1 MRRLGLLVAVA
12 LMMGATTSF
21 AQSGKEANQTS
32 FERLSKYLR
41 LTEAQ
46 APEVAEINAYFEN
59 QYDDDEDF
67 APLLSEDDVAEI
79 YSESDASDTDD
90 QATENTI
97 SDSSEAD
104 EVNIDGTESEA
115 EDTYGTVS
123 EENDTDST
131 ESDLDD
137 IEVNLE

>member
-59 QYDDDEDF
+59 QLGQ
-67 APLLSEDDVAEI
+67 PLSAEALSQSERPEEMRNALLCNFKLMKRALTKEQYRKYVALI
-79 YSESDASDTDD
+79 NVSRANQPMAITSPDL
-90 QATENTI
+90 
-97 SDSSEAD
+97 EAYL
-104 EVNIDGTESEA
+104 A
-115 EDTYGTVS
+115 EK
-123 EENDTDST
+123 
-131 ESDLDD
+131 
-137 IEVNLE
+137 

>member
-21 AQSGKEANQTS
+21 AQGNKEAAS

-59 QYDDDEDF
+59 QLGQ
-67 APLLSEDDVAEI
+67 PLSAEALSQ
-79 YSESDASDTDD
+79 SERPEEMRNALLCNLKLMKRALTKE
-90 QATENTI
+90 Q
-97 SDSSEAD
+97 
-104 EVNIDGTESEA
+104 
-115 EDTYGTVS
+115 YGTYVALINVTRANQPKAIS
-123 EENDTDST
+123 SP
-131 ESDLDD
+131 DL
-137 IEVNLE
+137 EAYLAEK

>member
-59 QYDDDEDF
+59 QLGQ
-67 APLLSEDDVAEI
+67 PLSAEALSQSERPEEMRNALLYNLKLMKRALTKEQYRKYVALI
-79 YSESDASDTDD
+79 NVSRANQPMAITSPDL
-90 QATENTI
+90 
-97 SDSSEAD
+97 EAYL
-104 EVNIDGTESEA
+104 A
-115 EDTYGTVS
+115 EK
-123 EENDTDST
+123 
-131 ESDLDD
+131 
-137 IEVNLE
+137 

>member
-46 APEVAEINAYFEN
+46 VSEVAEINAYLEN
-59 QYDDDEDF
+59 QLGQ
-67 APLLSEDDVAEI
+67 PLSAEALSQ
-79 YSESDASDTDD
+79 SDR
-90 QATENTI
+90 
-97 SDSSEAD
+97 AD
-104 EVNIDGTESEA
+104 EMQNALLCNLKLMKRALTKEQYRKYVALINVSRANQPMAITSPDLEA
-115 EDTYGTVS
+115 YLAEK
-123 EENDTDST
+123 
-131 ESDLDD
+131 
-137 IEVNLE
+137 

>member
-59 QYDDDEDF
+59 QLGQ
-67 APLLSEDDVAEI
+67 PLSAEALSQSERPEEMRNALFCNLKLMKRALTKEQYRKYVALI
-79 YSESDASDTDD
+79 NVSRANQPMAITSPDL
-90 QATENTI
+90 
-97 SDSSEAD
+97 EAYL
-104 EVNIDGTESEA
+104 A
-115 EDTYGTVS
+115 EK
-123 EENDTDST
+123 
-131 ESDLDD
+131 
-137 IEVNLE
+137 

>member
-46 APEVAEINAYFEN
+46 ASEVAEINAYLEGQLGQPLSAEALSQSDRAEEVQKALLCNLKLMKRTLTKEQYGKYVALINVTRAN
-59 QYDDDEDF
+59 QPKAISSPDLEAY
-67 APLLSEDDVAEI
+67 LAEK
-79 YSESDASDTDD
+79 
-90 QATENTI
+90 
-97 SDSSEAD
+97 
-104 EVNIDGTESEA
+104 
-115 EDTYGTVS
+115 
-123 EENDTDST
+123 
-131 ESDLDD
+131 
-137 IEVNLE
+137 

>member
-21 AQSGKEANQTS
+21 AQGNKEAAS

-59 QYDDDEDF
+59 QLGQ
-67 APLLSEDDVAEI
+67 PLSAEALSQSERAKDVQNALLCNLKLMKRALTKEQYGKYVALINVTRANQPKAISSPDLEAYLAEK
-79 YSESDASDTDD
+79 
-90 QATENTI
+90 
-97 SDSSEAD
+97 
-104 EVNIDGTESEA
+104 
-115 EDTYGTVS
+115 
-123 EENDTDST
+123 
-131 ESDLDD
+131 
-137 IEVNLE
+137 